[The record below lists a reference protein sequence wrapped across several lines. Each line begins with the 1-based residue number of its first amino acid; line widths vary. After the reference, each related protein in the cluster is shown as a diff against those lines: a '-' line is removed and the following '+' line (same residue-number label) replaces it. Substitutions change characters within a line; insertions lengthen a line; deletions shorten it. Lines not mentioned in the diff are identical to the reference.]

1 VPVLTAMQQWG
12 LDYKVRE
19 GEAQAESA
27 SP

>member
-1 VPVLTAMQQWG
+1 VLTAMQQWG